1 MFLRPF
7 YQFVNQRIDVIVLFD
22 MPGYYCEGKIAIF
35 AKILKIQICHL
46 NQFTIAGQ
54 HTPHPS
60 EIKKCSVFNENWY
73 RDLIRCEEN
82 ESVGPDGRQPTGLK
96 KGL

>member
-7 YQFVNQRIDVIVLFD
+7 YQLVNQRIDVIECYLIYQD
-22 MPGYYCEGKIAIF
+22 TLREGKIAIF

-54 HTPHPS
+54 H
-60 EIKKCSVFNENWY
+60 CY
-73 RDLIRCEEN
+73 RVLVN
-82 ESVGPDGRQPTGLK
+82 LWVSQGLFQ
-96 KGL
+96 LNIH